1 MIHMSV
7 AGTSHAKMEI
17 YEVYQQLSCISA
29 HVRSCFGSS
38 QARSGEMPSQAD
50 DSHSLEFELHVA
62 NVWPMYTSLIADA
75 FHRKT
80 EVVCVHMLHKP
91 CILFRVLCLLG
102 SESG

>member
-29 HVRSCFGSS
+29 HVRSCFGSG

-50 DSHSLEFELHVA
+50 VAKRELVKVLRELAAEYSVSVSL
-62 NVWPMYTSLIADA
+62 T
-75 FHRKT
+75 R
-80 EVVCVHMLHKP
+80 
-91 CILFRVLCLLG
+91 
-102 SESG
+102 ESGQCPLTKSKLFL

>member
-29 HVRSCFGSS
+29 HVRSCFGSG

-50 DSHSLEFELHVA
+50 VAKRELVKVLRELAFVVESFRCPTFSVA
-62 NVWPMYTSLIADA
+62 AL
-75 FHRKT
+75 
-80 EVVCVHMLHKP
+80 
-91 CILFRVLCLLG
+91 
-102 SESG
+102 